1 VVLSI
6 DEKTQIQALDRTQPL
21 LPLDFGLT
29 EQRTHDYKRH
39 GTTNLFAALDVGTR
53 QVTAAC
59 HPDRTGER
67 FLAFLRQA
75 VKPHASKEIHVV
87 LDNLSTH
94 TTPDITAWLQRHSN
108 VTFHFTPV
116 GSSWLNQIEIWF
128 GIVTPAGHPTR
139 HVHLGHGADRPHPRL
154 RRTLERRRRNLHLDR
169 HHRRDPRQ
177 GPLGPDQRQAARR
190 QQLQVTQTES
200 RNTRAPIPD
209 TERQAVAGVNAVAH
223 RRRGS
228 TAAAHSSRLHR
239 KSVLSPGYAAPWMGL
254 RVTV

>member
-1 VVLSI
+1 MVLSI

-108 VTFHFTPV
+108 VHVPFHPGRFELAQP
-116 GSSWLNQIEIWF
+116 
-128 GIVTPAGHPTR
+128 
-139 HVHLGHGADRPHPRL
+139 DRDLVR
-154 RRTLERRRRNLHLDR
+154 DR
-169 HHRRDPRQ
+169 HPGRPSD
-177 GPLGPDQRQAARR
+177 AARSPR
-190 QQLQVTQTES
+190 S
-200 RNTRAPIPD
+200 RR
-209 TERQAVAGVNAVAH
+209 
-223 RRRGS
+223 
-228 TAAAHSSRLHR
+228 
-239 KSVLSPGYAAPWMGL
+239 
-254 RVTV
+254 